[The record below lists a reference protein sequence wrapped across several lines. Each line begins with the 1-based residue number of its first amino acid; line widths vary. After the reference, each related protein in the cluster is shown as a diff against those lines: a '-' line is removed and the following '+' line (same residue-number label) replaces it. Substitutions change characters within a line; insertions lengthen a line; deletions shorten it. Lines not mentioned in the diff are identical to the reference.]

1 MRADGASAPPRG
13 GSMSTTERAAPWRSL
28 MYVPANVRRF
38 VEKAPQAGAD
48 AIILDLEDSVPASA
62 KELARDGLAEAVG
75 IVRQGPSRVLVRIN
89 RPLSQA
95 VRDVEAAVVAGADGI
110 VLTKAMGPEHVVL
123 VAEMLDL
130 LAPVP
135 AGGRGVVL
143 VPIVETAEAVAQIA
157 AVAASSPRVA
167 GMLCGAE
174 DLAAELGCAP
184 DDETVAMI
192 KRQMVV
198 ACAAAGVA
206 PLGLLGTVA
215 DFRDPEVVRTVALA
229 SRRAGFTGATC
240 VHPAI
245 VPVLNAAFAPTAAEV
260 DLARR
265 QLEAAAAAA
274 REGRGA
280 FAVDGRMVDEPILRR
295 ARRVLAAVR

>member
-1 MRADGASAPPRG
+1 
-13 GSMSTTERAAPWRSL
+13 MSKSERAAPWRSL

-38 VEKAPQAGAD
+38 VDKAPQAGAD
-48 AIILDLEDSVPASA
+48 AVILDLEDSVPPAA
-62 KELARDGLAEAVG
+62 KETARETLAESVG
-75 IVRQGPSRVLVRIN
+75 IVRQGPSQVLVRVN

-95 VRDVEAAVVAGADGI
+95 VRDVEAAVAAGADGI

-130 LAPVP
+130 LAPLP

-143 VPIVETAEAVAQIA
+143 VPIIETAAAVAQIGAIA
-157 AVAASSPRVA
+157 AASPRVA
-167 GMLCGAE
+167 GLLCGAE

-184 DDETVAMI
+184 DDETVATI

-198 ACAAAGVA
+198 GCAAAGVA

-215 DFRDPEVVRTVALA
+215 DFRDPEAVRAVALA

-265 QLEAAAAAA
+265 QIEAAEMAA
-274 REGRGA
+274 REGRGS

-295 ARRVLAAVR
+295 ARRVLAQVR

>member
-1 MRADGASAPPRG
+1 
-13 GSMSTTERAAPWRSL
+13 MSKPERAASWRSL

-48 AIILDLEDSVPASA
+48 AVILDLEDSVPPAA
-62 KELARDGLAEAVG
+62 KEAARDGLAEALG
-75 IVRQGPSRVLVRIN
+75 IVRQGPSQILVRVN

-95 VRDVEAAVVAGADGI
+95 VRDVEAAVAAGADGI
-110 VLTKAMGPEHVVL
+110 VLTKAMGAEHVVL

-130 LAPVP
+130 LAPLP

-143 VPIVETAEAVAQIA
+143 VPIIETAAAVAQIGAIA
-157 AVAASSPRVA
+157 AASPRVA
-167 GMLCGAE
+167 GLLCGAE
-174 DLAAELGCAP
+174 DLAAELGCVP
-184 DDETVAMI
+184 DDETVATI

-215 DFRDPEVVRTVALA
+215 DFRDPEAVRAVALA

-245 VPVLNAAFAPTAAEV
+245 VPVLNAAFAPTEAEV

-265 QLEAAAAAA
+265 QVAAAEEAA
-274 REGRGA
+274 REGRGS

-295 ARRVLAAVR
+295 ARRILAQVR

>member
-1 MRADGASAPPRG
+1 
-13 GSMSTTERAAPWRSL
+13 MSKSGRAAPWRSL

-48 AIILDLEDSVPASA
+48 AVILDLEDSVPAAA
-62 KELARDGLAEAVG
+62 KDLARDALADSVAV
-75 IVRQGPSRVLVRIN
+75 VRQGPSQVLVRIN

-95 VRDVEAAVVAGADGI
+95 VRDAEAAVAAGADGI
-110 VLTKAMGPEHVVL
+110 VLTKAMGPEHVTL
-123 VAEMLDL
+123 LAELLDV

-135 AGGRGVVL
+135 DGQRGIVI
-143 VPIVETAEAVAQIA
+143 VPIIETAEAVPLIA
-157 AVAASSPRVA
+157 AIAAASPRVA

-192 KRQMVV
+192 KRQMVIG
-198 ACAAAGVA
+198 CSAAGVA

-215 DFRDPEVVRTVALA
+215 DFRDPEAVRAVALA

-245 VPVLNAAFAPTAAEV
+245 VPVLNAAFAPTDAEV

-265 QLEAAAAAA
+265 QVEAAEAAA
-274 REGRGA
+274 REGRGS

-295 ARRVLAAVR
+295 ARRILAQVR